1 MRLANKQNPDA
12 AELRVYHFFIIRACT
27 LLCARAGMTVRGY
40 QRYLVTLFMAIP
52 ARSSACAP
60 QTCAASTTAVFFAQE
75 HGERAVCLPSGT
87 TARRGKLTVHKL
99 APCDKH
105 KLALCPVCQP
115 HEYMQRRVFKAVGS
129 ALKRMGMQKTQPILT
144 YLGADSWQQVLHL
157 LNAKRDLWNL
167 QNPSTPMT
175 LTNIALDHIR
185 PVHAFSKQ
193 GKGAQML
200 LCNHYTNLQP
210 LLHEDNAWKGDNWS
224 AADEAFWHE
233 HIILKTSFDKVYY
246 PQAAP
251 QQPSLLCPPCPY
263 ESLRAPQSEM

>member
-1 MRLANKQNPDA
+1 MA
-12 AELRVYHFFIIRACT
+12 
-27 LLCARAGMTVRGY
+27 VRSY
-40 QRYLVTLFMAIP
+40 NRYLVTLFMALP
-52 ARSSACAP
+52 ARPFVLTSSSAKAS
-60 QTCAASTTAVFFAQE
+60 AVSTTAVFFPQPV
-75 HGERAVCLPSGT
+75 ERAICLQS
-87 TARRGKLTVHKL
+87 ARRGRLIVHKH
-99 APCDKH
+99 APCDEH

-129 ALKRMGMQKTQPILT
+129 ALKRMGMQKTQPMLT
-144 YLGADSWQQVLHL
+144 YLGADSWMQVLHL

-193 GKGAQML
+193 GKGAQTL

-233 HIILKTSFDKVYY
+233 HIILKTNFDKVYY
-246 PQAAP
+246 PQSAP
-251 QQPSLLCPPCPY
+251 PQPSLLCPPRPC
-263 ESLRAPQSEM
+263 ESLRDPQSER

>member
-1 MRLANKQNPDA
+1 M
-12 AELRVYHFFIIRACT
+12 T
-27 LLCARAGMTVRGY
+27 LIHY
-40 QRYLVTLFMAIP
+40 QRYLVTLFMALP
-52 ARSSACAP
+52 ARPVESTSARAPQACAL
-60 QTCAASTTAVFFAQE
+60 STTAVFFPQQPD
-75 HGERAVCLPSGT
+75 ERAICLPSL
-87 TARRGKLTVHKL
+87 RRGKLIVHKHS
-99 APCDKH
+99 PCAEH

-115 HEYMQRRVFKAVGS
+115 QEYMQRRVYKAVNS

-144 YLGADSWQQVLHL
+144 YLGADSWMQVMHL
-157 LNAKRDLWNL
+157 INAKRDVWNL

-193 GKGAQML
+193 GKGEQIF

-233 HIILKTSFDKVYY
+233 HIILKTNFDRVYY

-251 QQPSLLCPPCPY
+251 PQPSLLSPPERPCAERPCA
-263 ESLRAPQSEM
+263 ERPCAERPCAERPCAERPCAPQSGT